1 VDPHF
6 FWYLARASGVVTFVL
21 VTFSTALGLLI
32 STRLGDRLFGRPW
45 VFELHNFSS
54 LLSLGFLG
62 LHIGALLADTWTHFR
77 VIDLLVPG
85 TSAYRPV
92 AVAMGVL
99 AMYGAALGTA
109 SFYVKRQLGYRLWRL
124 LHYTTFATFALAL
137 LHGIAAGT
145 DTPAVWMRWL
155 YALAG
160 TLVAS
165 LVVYRLSNP
174 RPTAP
179 ARDPARRPADA
190 PAGGGSR

>member
-21 VTFSTALGLLI
+21 VTCSTVLGLLI

-62 LHIGALLADTWTHFR
+62 LHIGVLIADPWTNFR
-77 VIDLLVPG
+77 VVDLLVPG
-85 TSAYRPV
+85 PSAYRPI

-99 AMYGAALGTA
+99 AMYGAVLGTA
-109 SFYVKRQLGYRLWRL
+109 SFYVRRRLGYRLWRL

-137 LHGIAAGT
+137 LHGVAAGT
-145 DTPAVWMRWL
+145 DTQTVWMRWL
-155 YALAG
+155 YTLAG
-160 TLVAS
+160 TLVAC
-165 LVVYRLSNP
+165 LVVYRLSEP
-174 RPTAP
+174 RASAPT
-179 ARDPARRPADA
+179 RSPARRAADA
-190 PAGGGSR
+190 PAGGRR